1 MPRENRKRGKKHKKK
16 PTEAENGESHN
27 NTRHEAQSPIVTQ
40 GGPSWMKLAEPSEHN
55 PEAPYGYV
63 DNDIKAYF
71 RTVDIQIR
79 EWQENQWE
87 REEGDV
93 DGVKDSKDGKY
104 SSFLHFSRWLT

>member
-16 PTEAENGESHN
+16 PTDAENGESYDSA
-27 NTRHEAQSPIVTQ
+27 RHEVQSPIVTQ
-40 GGPSWMKLAEPSEHN
+40 GGPSWMKLAEPSAHN
-55 PEAPYGYV
+55 VEAPYGYV
-63 DNDIKAYF
+63 DNDVKAYF

-93 DGVKDSKDGKY
+93 DGVKDSNDGEY
-104 SSFLHFSRWLT
+104 SRFYTSRAV